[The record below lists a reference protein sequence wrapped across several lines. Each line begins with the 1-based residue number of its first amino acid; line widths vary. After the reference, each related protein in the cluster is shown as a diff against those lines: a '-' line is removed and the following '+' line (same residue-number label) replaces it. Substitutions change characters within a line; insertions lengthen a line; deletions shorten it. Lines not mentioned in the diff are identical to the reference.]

1 MTASRVTGSVAY
13 ATQPCR
19 AELVAVLVVGL
30 LHVVTEVALSGT
42 AAMVYNLLAVVGF
55 AAYLVWRALRS
66 KGAMRTW
73 GMRGDNFGSAMAAH
87 GGFGLLAAAGILGY
101 GWLSGSL
108 NLPATFWA
116 TIAVYPAWGI
126 AQQFALQSLVARN
139 LSGLVAGAAPLALIA
154 AGLFAMAHYPRLDL
168 VALTFGAGFFL
179 TLVYRRFPN
188 LWAVGIV
195 HGVLGSLAFYVLLGE
210 DPMRMLV
217 EILTRG

>member
-1 MTASRVTGSVAY
+1 MAY

-19 AELVAVLVVGL
+19 AELVAVLGVGL
-30 LHVVTEVALSGT
+30 LHVVTELALSAT
-42 AAMVYNLLAVVGF
+42 AAMVYNVVAVVGF
-55 AAYLVWRALRS
+55 AVYLIRRARRSEGALR
-66 KGAMRTW
+66 AW

-108 NLPATFWA
+108 HLPATFWA

-139 LSGLVAGAAPLALIA
+139 LSGLVPGGVPLAVLA
-154 AGLFAMAHYPRLDL
+154 AGLFAAAHYPRLDL

-195 HGVLGSLAFYVLLGE
+195 HGVLGSLAFYVLLRE
-210 DPMRMLV
+210 DPMRMLA
-217 EILTRG
+217 EILGWS